1 MITFPIEYVIS
12 FMIVVM
18 NTPVARLSPA
28 MKIKMGSGFSI
39 DLCVVYYILNAI
51 SVPYFIVTAKKSWNK
66 RKVYLDLAR
75 VKYERYVASLTKSQ

>member
-51 SVPYFIVTAKKSWNK
+51 SVPYFFVTAKKSWNK
-66 RKVYLDLAR
+66 RKVYLN
-75 VKYERYVASLTKSQ
+75 